1 MNLNCRRFS
10 LIVLFAL
17 VFEVLLSMLLC
28 YYTTIPYL
36 NVIDTKFA
44 YRIWFVL
51 IMIMFS
57 DF

>member
-17 VFEVLLSMLLC
+17 VFEVLLSIC
-28 YYTTIPYL
+28 YYTIPYL